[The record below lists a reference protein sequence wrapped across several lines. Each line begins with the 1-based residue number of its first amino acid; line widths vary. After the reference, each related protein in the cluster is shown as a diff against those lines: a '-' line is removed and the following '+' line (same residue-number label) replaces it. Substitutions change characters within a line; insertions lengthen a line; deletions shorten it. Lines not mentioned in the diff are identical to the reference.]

1 MKINNQIKIEH
12 LFQRAGFGA
21 TPAQIREFG
30 EKSPEKALKYLFKDA
45 EKINALTVV
54 DEESQMALKK
64 NRFRKMLDMKG
75 LSAEEI
81 KQQIKDYREQLTDL
95 NFLWIKSMASGE
107 SMLREKMTLFWH
119 GHFACRLRQPLT
131 TQIQNN
137 VIRQNALG
145 KFSDLLLAVSKDPGM
160 LQFLNNQ
167 QNKKNSPNENFARE
181 VMELFTL
188 GRGNYTEHDIK
199 EAARAFTGWSS
210 NLQGEFVFRANQH
223 DDGQK
228 TFQGKT
234 GNFKGEDILKII
246 LENPKTSTFICTKI
260 YRYFVNENVDNQ
272 IVEKMAKR
280 FRSTDYDIAD
290 LMEYVFK
297 SDWFYLQE
305 NIGTRIKSPVEL
317 LVGLQRNFGIQ
328 FERKQSVLFIQKA
341 LGQILFYPP
350 NVAGWAGGKSWID
363 SSTLMTRMKLPE
375 IIFKD
380 SEITFHPKDDGD
392 VNTENLS
399 KKLKQMQASINWA
412 DFQSNFSTEN
422 PQELLDKLDAYLLA
436 RPLSTQQKTMIL
448 SKSEGKM
455 GIDLIQ
461 NLSQS
466 IASLPEYQLG

>member
-30 EKSPEKALKYLFKDA
+30 EKSPEKTFKFLLKDA
-45 EKINALTVV
+45 EKINFLTVI
-54 DEESQMALKK
+54 DEENTVVTRKK
-64 NRFRKMLDMKG
+64 ILRKVLNTKG
-75 LSAEEI
+75 LSSNEI
-81 KQQIKDYREQLTDL
+81 KEQLKEAREKITDL
-95 NFLWIKSMASGE
+95 NFLWVKNIATGE

-119 GHFACRLRQPLT
+119 GHFACRVRQPLT
-131 TQIQNN
+131 VQIQNN
-137 VIRQNALG
+137 VIRKNALG
-145 KFSDLLLAVSKDPGM
+145 KFGDLLLAVSKDPGM

-199 EAARAFTGWSS
+199 EAARAFTGWGS
-210 NLQGEFVFRANQH
+210 NLQGEFVFKNNQH
-223 DDGQK
+223 DDGEK

-234 GNFKGEDILKII
+234 GNFKGEDILNII
-246 LENPKTSTFICTKI
+246 LQNPQTATFISTKI

-272 IVEKMAKR
+272 IVEQMAKR
-280 FRSTDYDIAD
+280 FRATDYDIAD
-290 LMEYVFK
+290 LMEYVFT
-297 SDWFYLQE
+297 SDWFYRQE

-317 LVGLQRNFGIQ
+317 LVGMQRNFGIQ
-328 FERKQSVLFIQKA
+328 FDRKQSVLFIQKT

-350 NVAGWAGGKSWID
+350 NVAGWSGGKNWID

-375 IIFKD
+375 LIFKD
-380 SEITFHPKDDGD
+380 AEISFQPKDDGD

-399 KKLKQMQASINWA
+399 KKIKQMQAIIDWTA
-412 DFQSNFSTEN
+412 FQSNFSTNN

-436 RPLSTQQKTMIL
+436 RPLSNQQKSMIL
-448 SKSEGKM
+448 SKSEGET
-455 GIDLIQ
+455 GIELIQ
-461 NLSQS
+461 NLCQS